1 MKTPALTLILGI
13 FSLISSASV
22 RADTLFAEGRV
33 SGSIFNT
40 SSRQSIEAS
49 VNGSGIVRPDG
60 DKGTASGR
68 ITGQRSPQSTVM
80 GIYKVLVRATVRY
93 DGGSESISESAVLDV
108 NRRSIVVRGYG
119 RVDLDRPIE
128 PRRNGRQRISGSVT
142 LTISGI

>member
-1 MKTPALTLILGI
+1 MKTPALSLILGVV
-13 FSLISSASV
+13 SLVSPAAV
-22 RADTLFAEGRV
+22 RADTLYAEGRA

-49 VNGSGIVRPDG
+49 VTGSGIVRPDG
-60 DKGTASGR
+60 DTGTANGK
-68 ITGQRSPQSTVM
+68 ITGQRSPQSTVLGM
-80 GIYKVLVRATVRY
+80 YRVLARATVRY

-119 RVDLDRPIE
+119 RVNLDRPIN
-128 PRRNGRQRISGSVT
+128 PRQSGRQRISGSVS